1 MHGTNK
7 YLLVRISAITI
18 MALLLT
24 ISTGA
29 LFLSNPVHGQTISSC
44 DNGIIIRSNTAL
56 PVILIHGYNEGS
68 WMWSA
73 WESMLQHD
81 HIPFCTVSFQ
91 HSDDECGRA
100 TDHSTELSQI
110 VQEVRSLTGQ
120 NQVNIVGHS
129 KGGLDARVYLDQ
141 SHTHNVA
148 NLIMIG
154 TPNRGDPLAN
164 EAASIPPFFFDISNF
179 FCRPALD
186 DLKTGS
192 DATNAHDNPNTK
204 YFTIYGDWNPSLA
217 CPLLGFENGGF
228 RELNNLGAGHN
239 DGIVPVSSALGHFT
253 NLNHTNHCHT
263 GLLTHQ
269 EYNIA
274 KTILAP

>member
-1 MHGTNK
+1 
-7 YLLVRISAITI
+7 

-192 DATNAHDNPNTK
+192 DATNAHDHQ
-204 YFTIYGDWNPSLA
+204 
-217 CPLLGFENGGF
+217 
-228 RELNNLGAGHN
+228 NL
-239 DGIVPVSSALGHFT
+239 T
-253 NLNHTNHCHT
+253 
-263 GLLTHQ
+263 
-269 EYNIA
+269 Y
-274 KTILAP
+274 

>member
-1 MHGTNK
+1 MPEINK
-7 YLLVRISAITI
+7 EILVRISAITI

-24 ISTGA
+24 ISIGA
-29 LFLSNPVHGQTISSC
+29 LFLSNPANGQTSC
-44 DNGIIIRSNTAL
+44 DNGTIIRSNEAL
-56 PVILIHGYNEGS
+56 SVILVHGYNEGS
-68 WMWSA
+68 WVWSA
-73 WESMLQHD
+73 WERLLQRD
-81 HIPFCTVSFQ
+81 HIPFGTVGFHQSN
-91 HSDDECGRA
+91 DECGLA
-100 TDHSTELSQI
+100 IDHTRELSQI

-141 SHTHNVA
+141 SRTHNVA

-164 EAASIPPFFFDISNF
+164 EAASVPPFFDFTNF
-179 FCRPALD
+179 FCRPAVY
-186 DLKTGS
+186 DLKIGA
-192 DATNAHDNPNTK
+192 DDTNAHDNPNTN
-204 YFTIYGDWNPSLA
+204 YYTIYGDWNPSLT
-217 CPLLGFENGGF
+217 CPLLGFEDDGY

-253 NLNHTNHCHT
+253 NLGHTNHCHT
-263 GLLTHQ
+263 GLLTNQ

-274 KTILAP
+274 KTVLAP

>member
-1 MHGTNK
+1 M
-7 YLLVRISAITI
+7 R
-18 MALLLT
+18 
-24 ISTGA
+24 
-29 LFLSNPVHGQTISSC
+29 
-44 DNGIIIRSNTAL
+44 
-56 PVILIHGYNEGS
+56 
-68 WMWSA
+68 
-73 WESMLQHD
+73 
-81 HIPFCTVSFQ
+81 
-91 HSDDECGRA
+91 
-100 TDHSTELSQI
+100 
-110 VQEVRSLTGQ
+110 
-120 NQVNIVGHS
+120 VGHS

-141 SHTHNVA
+141 SHTRNVA

-204 YFTIYGDWNPSLA
+204 YFTIYGDWNLSLA
-217 CPLLGFENGGF
+217 CPLLGFENDGY

-263 GLLTHQ
+263 GLLTSQ

>member
-1 MHGTNK
+1 MPEINK
-7 YLLVRISAITI
+7 EILVRISAITI

-24 ISTGA
+24 ISIGA
-29 LFLSNPVHGQTISSC
+29 LFLSNPANGQTSC
-44 DNGIIIRSNTAL
+44 DNGTIIRSNEAL
-56 PVILIHGYNEGS
+56 SVILVHGYNEGS
-68 WMWSA
+68 WVWSA
-73 WESMLQHD
+73 WERLLQRD
-81 HIPFCTVSFQ
+81 HISFCTVSFHQ
-91 HSDDECGRA
+91 SDDECGLA
-100 TDHSTELSQI
+100 IDHTRELSQI

-141 SHTHNVA
+141 SRTHNVA

-164 EAASIPPFFFDISNF
+164 EAASVPPFFDFTNF
-179 FCRPALD
+179 FCRPAVY
-186 DLKTGS
+186 DLKIGA
-192 DATNAHDNPNTK
+192 DDTNAHDNPNTN
-204 YFTIYGDWNPSLA
+204 YYTIYGDWNPSLT
-217 CPLLGFENGGF
+217 CPLLGFEDDGY

-253 NLNHTNHCHT
+253 NLGHTNHCHT
-263 GLLTHQ
+263 GLLTNQ

-274 KTILAP
+274 KTVLAP